1 MPSLRL
7 PTTRSSK
14 TTKTSASESAPLP
27 DYVKYV
33 AALDAKAR
41 RHTHMFL

>member
-33 AALDAKAR
+33 AALDAKA
-41 RHTHMFL
+41 